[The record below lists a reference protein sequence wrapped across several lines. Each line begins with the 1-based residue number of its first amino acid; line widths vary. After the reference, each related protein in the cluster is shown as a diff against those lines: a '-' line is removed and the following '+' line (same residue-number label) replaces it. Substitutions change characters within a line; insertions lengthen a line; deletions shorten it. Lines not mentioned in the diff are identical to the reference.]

1 MIIFIPINNK
11 IYKFIYI
18 FIFLFEHLNINPE
31 NKQKFK

>member
-18 FIFLFEHLNINPE
+18 FLFKHLNINNE